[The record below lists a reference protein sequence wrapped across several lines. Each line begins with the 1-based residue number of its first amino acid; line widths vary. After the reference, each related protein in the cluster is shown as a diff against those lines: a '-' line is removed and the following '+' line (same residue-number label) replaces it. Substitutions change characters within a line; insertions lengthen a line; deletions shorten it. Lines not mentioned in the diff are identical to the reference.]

1 MNYTEIYN
9 QIDTKLDF
17 DYWQDEIELSNIL
30 NSVSNDYN

>member
-1 MNYTEIYN
+1 MNYTNLYN

-30 NSVSNDYN
+30 NNKDND

>member
-1 MNYTEIYN
+1 MNYTNLYT

-30 NSVSNDYN
+30 NNKDND